1 MINPSQHKPTSAT
14 PASPPLDEEHQRRV
28 AWITK
33 VRNMHRN
40 KRMIGLAGIILGAAL
55 VAWSR
60 FTPDAPSWALTAG
73 FTVLGVSW
81 ALFIYVIVHRWLW
94 VKRNPYKPGGTPAA

>member
-1 MINPSQHKPTSAT
+1 MINPSQHKPTGALSS
-14 PASPPLDEEHQRRV
+14 SPPPTDEEHQRRV

-40 KRMIGLAGIILGAAL
+40 KRMLGLAGIILGAAL

-60 FTPDAPSWALTAG
+60 FTPDAPPWALIVG
-73 FTVLGVSW
+73 FTVLGLSW
-81 ALFIYVIVHRWLW
+81 VLFIYVIFDRWRW
-94 VKRNPYKPGGTPAA
+94 VKKNPYKAGTPAT